1 MQKKNIQSW
10 ADMDAKTI
18 QKLIDEIVEKD
29 LRIFQFSMD
38 VKKGENVIEKK
49 VWLLPYSII
58 RSTMISCPSCKRIL
72 LNECEKEMERAEL
85 FKNLNSPDLMTRDVT
100 MQALKTY
107 INLYDELNPDKD
119 GAEKAKEEK
128 PEENSS

>member
-1 MQKKNIQSW
+1 
-10 ADMDAKTI
+10 
-18 QKLIDEIVEKD
+18 
-29 LRIFQFSMD
+29 
-38 VKKGENVIEKK
+38 
-49 VWLLPYSII
+49 
-58 RSTMISCPSCKRIL
+58 
-72 LNECEKEMERAEL
+72 MERAEL